1 VKAAL
6 YPLKDVHIKIYKMY
20 GPKCLKEYINVII
33 EALEW
38 IQNDSFYEKM
48 LEAFLAVRDQSHV
61 IKDLF
66 PASQLP

>member
-1 VKAAL
+1 
-6 YPLKDVHIKIYKMY
+6 MY